1 MLKATGVKMEC
12 MKEDNDMEKK
22 QGFLQKRQTTDSP
35 QSSLEKLGTN
45 VSQKKIIT
53 VSHFLPD
60 SFNVWEVKVNCEVVW
75 MIPFNNRK
83 C

>member
-1 MLKATGVKMEC
+1 MEC

-45 VSQKKIIT
+45 VSQLQCPN
-53 VSHFLPD
+53 FLPD

-75 MIPFNNRK
+75 MMPFNNRK

>member
-45 VSQKKIIT
+45 VS
-53 VSHFLPD
+53 
-60 SFNVWEVKVNCEVVW
+60 
-75 MIPFNNRK
+75 
-83 C
+83 

>member
-35 QSSLEKLGTN
+35 QSSLEKMGTN
-45 VSQKKIIT
+45 VSQLQCPIFYQTHLMSEKLKST
-53 VSHFLPD
+53 V
-60 SFNVWEVKVNCEVVW
+60 K
-75 MIPFNNRK
+75 
-83 C
+83 